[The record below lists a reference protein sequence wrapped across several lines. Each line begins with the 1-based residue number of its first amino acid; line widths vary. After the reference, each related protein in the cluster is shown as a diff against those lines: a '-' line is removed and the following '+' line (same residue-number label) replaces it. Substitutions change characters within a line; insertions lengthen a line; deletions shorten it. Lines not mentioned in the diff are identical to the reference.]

1 MIFTTIVFL
10 EASVFVIW
18 LVYKIAGLIR
28 KHKILS
34 SIIVIGIAYFL
45 IFGNSNNVV
54 NTNSQKNNN
63 LANAAHGDDIIAD
76 NSISSSSLY
85 SSSSDPSSSDP
96 STSVESQ
103 SVLYPGDNYHDTGA
117 DGHKITLHNN
127 ETAINPTYQQMV
139 NFIKSDKTDEIP
151 YDYSNFA
158 NTDFAERV
166 HNNAE
171 AAGYKCAWVDLCFI
185 NGGAAHACNA
195 FNTVDRGLVFVDC
208 TNYGNPDNDK
218 TVDLKVGMGY
228 RPEGIGDLHCIYYSM
243 GIVKNYQI
251 YW

>member
-18 LVYKIAGLIR
+18 LVYRIAGLIR

-45 IFGNSNNVV
+45 IFGNSSNVV

-63 LANAAHGDDIIAD
+63 LANAAHGDDIVAD
-76 NSISSSSLY
+76 NSISSSSSY
-85 SSSSDPSSSDP
+85 SSSSYSSS
-96 STSVESQ
+96 SVESQ
-103 SVLYPGDNYHDTGA
+103 SVLYPGDNCHDTGA

-151 YDYSNFA
+151 YDYSSFA

-171 AAGYKCAWVDLCFI
+171 AAGYKCAWVDICFI

-195 FNTVDRGLVFVDC
+195 FNTVDFGLVFVDC
-208 TNYGNPDNDK
+208 ANYGNPDNDK

-228 RPEGIGDLHCIYYSM
+228 RPEGIGDLHYIYYSM